1 MRRILSCIAV
11 FVVFDLQETQTV
23 SNLCSSNYLIMDIGG
38 IVSVQ
43 DTRLYHPSMASK
55 SKAKTIKGNQ
65 EELFSP
71 NWVE

>member
-1 MRRILSCIAV
+1 
-11 FVVFDLQETQTV
+11 
-23 SNLCSSNYLIMDIGG
+23 MDIGG

-71 NWVE
+71 NWAQ